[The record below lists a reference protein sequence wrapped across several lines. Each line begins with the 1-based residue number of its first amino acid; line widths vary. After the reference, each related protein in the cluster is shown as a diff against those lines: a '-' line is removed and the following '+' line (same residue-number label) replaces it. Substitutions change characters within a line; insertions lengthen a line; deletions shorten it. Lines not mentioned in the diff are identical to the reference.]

1 MLSVRDYNSF
11 SRWSVMCSMARTVS
25 WRSIDAQHR
34 AAKGWGQENSGGE
47 VASAPMG
54 GDAGISCWF
63 GCGRLWQRRG
73 IANSANRWSWP
84 IHVTHEPRPE
94 DVFSLWIHVLG
105 DSPNHDHHSS
115 NHGAPSSRHAR
126 AGLDVQRHRVA
137 PELAKGG
144 NGRFCFLFDYPT
156 TWTRK
161 DPDNGDGTWF
171 TDPRIDVQV
180 QATFSGH
187 GGHVDQKPLSEDE
200 ASWEEHL
207 NWQPKKWEVL
217 DSRPANG
224 YSLSPSNN
232 DRPVDNLPG
241 WRMTLKSTEGVQDP
255 QMEVRQLLDD
265 DGTHI
270 TFTGE
275 APESVFSEYEP
286 LFAEL
291 AASLA
296 GNDDCLGD

>member
-1 MLSVRDYNSF
+1 MRNTGLQRVGDRRTREVRLRRR
-11 SRWSVMCSMARTVS
+11 RWAVTLVS
-25 WRSIDAQHR
+25 A
-34 AAKGWGQENSGGE
+34 
-47 VASAPMG
+47 
-54 GDAGISCWF
+54 
-63 GCGRLWQRRG
+63 
-73 IANSANRWSWP
+73 
-84 IHVTHEPRPE
+84 
-94 DVFSLWIHVLG
+94 
-105 DSPNHDHHSS
+105 
-115 NHGAPSSRHAR
+115 
-126 AGLDVQRHRVA
+126 AGLAAAACGSGVESRTAQTVGPGPSTSPTSHGPKTSFPSGSTSSATPQITITIPPTTERPA
-137 PELAKGG
+137 AGTPELAKGG